1 MTLILRLQNQ
11 QADPFNIIICPS
23 KALQMFDAGQV
34 IGMAFKQTQPLFSKS
49 HVTTLPRLSIPQD
62 RTTSF
67 C

>member
-23 KALQMFDAGQV
+23 KALQMADARQV
-34 IGMAFKQTQPLFSKS
+34 IEMEFKLTQPLFSQS
-49 HVTTLPRLSIPQD
+49 HVTPLHSLSIPQD